1 LFLAPFATG
10 LKTRQIAPDAKAA
23 KDRQSDAICNLII
36 DEYENSK
43 QHLWRYFLP

>member
-1 LFLAPFATG
+1 MG
-10 LKTRQIAPDAKAA
+10 LKTWQIALDAKAA